1 MLRRTALAE
10 DLRTLDYVYEP
21 VLHGD
26 ERSMLKAPTVL
37 AMMNWTGL
45 RAPYSRPRL
54 SKDNSF
60 TDALFRTA
68 KYRPQFP
75 VKGFADLEQARQSRT
90 RPFIGTNMTTATAP
104 SATSVQRSDM
114 SARTT
119 LSCELAMRSTS
130 KQGHGLRGARRAI
143 HATELRSP
151 SSGSTLSATQ

>member
-75 VKGFADLEQARQSRT
+75 VKGFADLEQARQSASSPVHWYKHDHRHSAI
-90 RPFIGTNMTTATAP
+90 RYVSPAQRHVGEDHAVLRARHAFYEQARARAP
-104 SATSVQRSDM
+104 RR
-114 SARTT
+114 SARDT
-119 LSCELAMRSTS
+119 RN
-130 KQGHGLRGARRAI
+130 
-143 HATELRSP
+143 
-151 SSGSTLSATQ
+151 